1 VLVVDDNADAADS
14 IALLL
19 QLSGHQ
25 TKVVYG
31 GEEGIAACH
40 EYRPDVILLDIGLP
54 GMDGY
59 QVIEALR
66 AAGFR
71 GHAIALSGYGQP
83 EDTRKA
89 LQSGFDAHL
98 VKPVEIETLER
109 ALAVPD

>member
-1 VLVVDDNADAADS
+1 MLIVDDNTDAADS

-19 QLSGHQ
+19 QLSGHE

-31 GEEGIAACH
+31 GEEAIAACAAFQ
-40 EYRPDVILLDIGLP
+40 PDVMLLDIGLP

-59 QVIEALR
+59 QVIQHLR
-66 AAGFR
+66 GAGFK

-89 LQSGFDAHL
+89 LHAGFDAHL
-98 VKPVEIETLER
+98 VKPVELDTLER
-109 ALAVPD
+109 AIARAD